1 MLDTGT
7 ATASTA
13 GYGQVQA
20 YINTFKGHINTQ
32 MAGTVQ
38 ACFGIGQTSS
48 IRSITINSPIGNI
61 TFHIVRADTP
71 FLLCLQDM
79 DKLDI
84 YFNNLTNTV
93 VKRDGMTLKVI

>member
-1 MLDTGT
+1 MLDTGA

-13 GYGQVQA
+13 GYSQVQA

-32 MAGTVQ
+32 TAGTVQ

-48 IRSITINSPIGNI
+48 IGSITINSPIGNI

-79 DKLDI
+79 DKLNI
-84 YFNNLTNTV
+84 YFNNLTDTV
-93 VKRDGMTLKVI
+93 IKRDGTTLEVI